1 MVMTI
6 RELYSEIHGDYDKAI
21 SNLRKDELLK
31 KYIKL
36 FLSDGTFNMLETSLA
51 EKDGKNAFL
60 AAHTLKGL
68 CLNFSFTTLC
78 TSSSL
83 LTENLRD
90 GNIKPDSGE
99 LFEKVKSDYLLVTE
113 KISNYFAQER

>member
-113 KISNYFAQER
+113 KISNYFAQGR